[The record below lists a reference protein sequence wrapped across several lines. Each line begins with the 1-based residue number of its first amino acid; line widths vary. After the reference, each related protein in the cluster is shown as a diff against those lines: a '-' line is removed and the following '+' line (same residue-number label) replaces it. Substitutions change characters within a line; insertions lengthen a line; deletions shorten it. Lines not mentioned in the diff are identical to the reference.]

1 MLAYTLRRLTQSGF
15 VLLVMA
21 LLVFAGVYAIGNP
34 VELLVNP
41 QADEAERLRATIA
54 LGLDKPLYVQ
64 FFAFL
69 KGAVTGDLGRSFV
82 FGIPAL
88 DLILSKMPATI
99 ELALVAMFIA
109 VALGIPLGLIAGLN
123 PDGVVGRGIM
133 AGSIVGFSLPT
144 FWVGLVLIMYFSVYL
159 GWLPSNGRGET
170 VNMFGIP
177 VSFLTADGWAHL
189 FLPALNLALF
199 KLSLLIRLTRAQVR
213 EAVMQDY
220 VKFARAKGLAPSRVV
235 GVHILKNIM
244 IPIITVIGLEFGSV
258 VAFAI
263 VTESIFAWPGTGK
276 LLIDSINQLDRP
288 VIVAYL
294 MVIVLLFITIN
305 FVVDMVYSLLDP
317 RVRLGQ
323 AAAGH

>member
-99 ELALVAMFIA
+99 ELALVA
-109 VALGIPLGLIAGLN
+109 GI
-123 PDGVVGRGIM
+123 
-133 AGSIVGFSLPT
+133 
-144 FWVGLVLIMYFSVYL
+144 
-159 GWLPSNGRGET
+159 
-170 VNMFGIP
+170 
-177 VSFLTADGWAHL
+177 
-189 FLPALNLALF
+189 
-199 KLSLLIRLTRAQVR
+199 LLRMR
-213 EAVMQDY
+213 
-220 VKFARAKGLAPSRVV
+220 
-235 GVHILKNIM
+235 
-244 IPIITVIGLEFGSV
+244 
-258 VAFAI
+258 
-263 VTESIFAWPGTGK
+263 
-276 LLIDSINQLDRP
+276 
-288 VIVAYL
+288 
-294 MVIVLLFITIN
+294 
-305 FVVDMVYSLLDP
+305 
-317 RVRLGQ
+317 
-323 AAAGH
+323 